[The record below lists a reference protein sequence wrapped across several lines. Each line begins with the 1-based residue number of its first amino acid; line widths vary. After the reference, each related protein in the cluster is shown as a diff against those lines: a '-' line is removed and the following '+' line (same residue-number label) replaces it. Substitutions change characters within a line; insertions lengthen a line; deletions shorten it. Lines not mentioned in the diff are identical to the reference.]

1 LLAKI
6 DEETERATFEE
17 QRLTE
22 RADKADRRL
31 VEHDEQFAILNQT
44 LAEEVER
51 AESAEKELSEAL
63 ADEQKRIDDNEDK
76 WSRDQ
81 DTQYTFNIDG
91 PALTITETTYV
102 NGEGEAKA
110 PISFMTISEQ

>member
-1 LLAKI
+1 MNK
-6 DEETERATFEE
+6 
-17 QRLTE
+17 
-22 RADKADRRL
+22 
-31 VEHDEQFAILNQT
+31 
-44 LAEEVER
+44 
-51 AESAEKELSEAL
+51 
-63 ADEQKRIDDNEDK
+63 KRIDDNEDK

-110 PISFMTISEQ
+110 PISFTTISEQQVVNLIEQYTPIMEENFIHNLFK